1 METFETYITNERER
15 LAKAKEDALSRRKE
29 VDVELAAI
37 DTELQA
43 IAAYEQVKKG
53 KPVRTATPTDGEN
66 KPRKPRESGKRNEVL
81 TLVQS
86 FPHGATRAD
95 LIDKLNIKGD
105 KAAEQSLSN
114 ALASLK
120 KQGHL
125 TQTDGKYAVPAP

>member
-1 METFETYITNERER
+1 METFETYITNEKER
-15 LAKAKEDALSRRKE
+15 LAKAKEDALSLRKE
-29 VDVELAAI
+29 ADAQLAAI

-43 IAAYEQVKKG
+43 IAAYERVKKG
-53 KPVRTATPTDGEN
+53 KTVRMATHTDGEN

-86 FPHGATRAD
+86 FPHGATRGD

-125 TQTDGKYAVPAP
+125 TQTDGKYTAQAP